1 MPGRSSERRKSARND
16 ADLARVRSGSGVALD
31 RRVNRRVAGWQLPYL
46 RVALILR
53 HLHHESHEGLESYLI
68 RREIANVERV
78 RGEVRRAGW
87 FN

>member
-1 MPGRSSERRKSARND
+1 
-16 ADLARVRSGSGVALD
+16 L
-31 RRVNRRVAGWQLPYL
+31 
-46 RVALILR
+46 ALILR
-53 HLHHESHEGLESYLI
+53 RLHYQAHEGGEPFLT

>member
-1 MPGRSSERRKSARND
+1 MQSPTTR
-16 ADLARVRSGSGVALD
+16 
-31 RRVNRRVAGWQLPYL
+31 GWQLPYL
-46 RVALILR
+46 RLALILR
-53 HLHHESHEGLESYLI
+53 RLHYQAHEGGEPFLT